1 MAQQRRSRP
10 NSNRNRTRK
19 RKPVRQTKPL
29 LSRFRR
35 KEAEFRQD
43 KESSSW
49 TKYLHLTHAQ
59 RDRLLKWGSYVLLLI
74 LLLVI
79 QDVIMSRVPIF
90 GITTDLMAAII
101 LLITV
106 IEGVQ
111 TGSMFALVASS
122 LYYFSGSSP
131 GPYTVALLTV
141 LGILACIFRQ
151 LYWHRNLSSIVLC
164 AGIALMLYEVITF
177 GLGMFNGITYWGR
190 VYAFVSTGLL
200 SWLLMIPLYPLIN
213 VLGQIGGNTWKE

>member
-1 MAQQRRSRP
+1 
-10 NSNRNRTRK
+10 
-19 RKPVRQTKPL
+19 
-29 LSRFRR
+29 
-35 KEAEFRQD
+35 
-43 KESSSW
+43 
-49 TKYLHLTHAQ
+49 
-59 RDRLLKWGSYVLLLI
+59 
-74 LLLVI
+74 
-79 QDVIMSRVPIF
+79 MSRIPIF
-90 GITTDLMAAII
+90 GITTDLMASII

-111 TGSMFALVASS
+111 TGSMFALIASS

-177 GLGMFNGITYWGR
+177 GFGIFNGITYWGR
-190 VYAFVSTGLL
+190 IYAFVSTGLL

-213 VLGQIGGNTWKE
+213 VIGQIGGNTWKE